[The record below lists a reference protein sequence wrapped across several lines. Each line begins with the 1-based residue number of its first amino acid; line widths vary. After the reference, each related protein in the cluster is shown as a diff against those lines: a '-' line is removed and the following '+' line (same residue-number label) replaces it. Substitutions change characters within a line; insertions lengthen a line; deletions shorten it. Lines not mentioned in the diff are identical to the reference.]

1 MKQII
6 PIKLTL
12 ENLEEELSR
21 VKICIK
27 ETDELVNKKLS
38 KERIKELERL
48 RENLELL
55 KSFGKIESK
64 TKHLKFLKQRE
75 KQFKKAIDQM
85 KKNKQ
90 TIYNPINGKDWLDE

>member
-38 KERIKELERL
+38 KERIK
-48 RENLELL
+48 
-55 KSFGKIESK
+55 S
-64 TKHLKFLKQRE
+64 
-75 KQFKKAIDQM
+75 
-85 KKNKQ
+85 
-90 TIYNPINGKDWLDE
+90 